1 MKPWEVY
8 QWEFPHGEH
17 PAVIISPHDRCVNP
31 DIETVNVVGCSSQR
45 ANHKPEA
52 HEVMLDRE
60 DGLEWESLARCDVL
74 YLARKRELIRKRGT
88 VTYERRR
95 TIGFRIIRLF
105 GLRLP

>member
-8 QWEFPHGEH
+8 QWAFPHGEH

-31 DIETVNVVGCSSQR
+31 NIETVNVVGCSSQR
-45 ANHKPEA
+45 ANRTPEA

-74 YLARKRELIRKRGT
+74 YLAKKRELIRKRGT

-95 TIGFRIIRLF
+95 AIGDKIIRLF
-105 GLRLP
+105 GLL